1 MSDPMADL
9 FTTMVPF
16 LFVLAIVYGALEVSG
31 VFKNKGVKAIISLAL
46 AFFAISSAT
55 TMAFISAILPYAAI
69 FFIAFFL
76 LGFALSF
83 FKDKGGKAPKD
94 WTLIAVVLLLVAVF
108 LTNYG
113 YGWIQDNLPGMD
125 SENFVAA
132 AGVILILVIFY
143 AAYQKTKGGQ
153 GG

>member
-1 MSDPMADL
+1 
-9 FTTMVPF
+9 MVPF

-31 VFKNKGVKAIISLAL
+31 VFKNKGVKAIISFAL

-55 TMAFISAILPYAAI
+55 TLAFITGILPYAAI

-76 LGFALSF
+76 LGFVLSF
-83 FKDKGGKAPKD
+83 FKGKKGEGGGPKD
-94 WTLIAVVLLLVAVF
+94 WTLIAVVILLVAVF

-113 YGWIQDNLPGMD
+113 YGWIQTNLPMID

-132 AGVILILVIFY
+132 AGVILILIIFY
-143 AAYQKTKGGQ
+143 AAYQRTKGSGQ